1 MKELC
6 ISKEYLFSLLSKIF
20 VVLVVFWGVVY
31 LVLSL
36 LESINLNIELSKGQ
50 SNSIVVLTLFI
61 ITFAISGIG
70 AFLFYTLIMKRKRLF
85 MDEKGVKITEGLIFT
100 KEKFIPYTEI
110 KDVHSDEDNLAMID
124 KLFKISVLKI
134 HGNET
139 IYLPGILNAEE
150 ITKEIKL
157 NIDANK
163 EKKVD
168 PVSLL
173 TEEIKNLKNEINE
186 LKASFE
192 NLKRVSRE
200 NEAKEKKQPAKK
212 KFVLGPFDERIDE

>member
-1 MKELC
+1 MKE
-6 ISKEYLFSLLSKIF
+6 INTSKEYLFSLLTKVL
-20 VVLVVFWGVVY
+20 VVLTVFWGVVY

-50 SNSIVVLTLFI
+50 TNSIVILTLFI
-61 ITFAISGIG
+61 ITFVIAGMG
-70 AFLFYTLIMKRKRLF
+70 AFLFYTFIVKRKRIILE
-85 MDEKGVKITEGLIFT
+85 EKGIKITDGIIFT
-100 KEKFIPYTEI
+100 KERFIPYTEL
-110 KDVHSDEDNLAMID
+110 KDAHCDEDNLAAVD

-139 IYLPGILNAEE
+139 FYLPGILNAEE
-150 ITKEIKL
+150 IAKEIKL

-173 TEEIKNLKNEINE
+173 TEEVKNLKNEINE
-186 LKASFE
+186 LKNSFE
-192 NLKRVSRE
+192 TLKRLSRE
-200 NEAKEKKQPAKK
+200 KEMKEKKQVAKK
-212 KFVLGPFDERIDE
+212 KFVLGPFDEKIEE